1 MEQIDIMI
9 GNDKPYIKVTVN
21 ERILAEQASN
31 RKEVRIL
38 FIFEMFYKKW
48 TANRQ
53 RLLVIRLLAL

>member
-1 MEQIDIMI
+1 MI

-38 FIFEMFYKKW
+38 FIFEMFYKW

-53 RLLVIRLLAL
+53 KVTSNKTATLVLRTKH

>member
-1 MEQIDIMI
+1 MI

-38 FIFEMFYKKW
+38 FIFEMFYKW
-48 TANRQ
+48 TANR
-53 RLLVIRLLAL
+53 